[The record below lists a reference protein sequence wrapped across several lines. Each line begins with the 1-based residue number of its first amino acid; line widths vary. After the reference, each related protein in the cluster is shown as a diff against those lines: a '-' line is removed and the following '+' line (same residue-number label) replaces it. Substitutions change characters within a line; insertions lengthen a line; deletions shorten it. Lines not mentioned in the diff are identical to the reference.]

1 MEEIR
6 SSDIIQLITTKN
18 IKYLSSPPGKAT
30 TPQGNWIVTGF
41 INNEVIAT
49 KEGTIIKAPISDI
62 RKVASYSINELLE
75 NLKNAALNNNPINL
89 VDRISI
95 EMQWKPDFTRNFLFK
110 HNLPLSVKTEQEF
123 QNAFEHLKKVLEGE

>member
-1 MEEIR
+1 M
-6 SSDIIQLITTKN
+6 
-18 IKYLSSPPGKAT
+18 SSPPGKAT

-41 INNEVIAT
+41 VNNEVIAT

-75 NLKNAALNNNPINL
+75 NLKNVAPNNSAINV
-89 VDRISI
+89 VDRISK

-123 QNAFEHLKKVLEGE
+123 KNALEHLKKVLEGE